1 MYTELQLIAGL
12 KKRDLSVMKHLYAN
26 YYPMI
31 RDLIQKNGGSED
43 DASDIFQEGM
53 VVLYQKSQ
61 DHDFTWTSKLKTFL
75 YAVCKNKWLMHLR
88 KKRNSETVTL
98 TDNLEISSSLNVQD
112 DLIMLEKKELMRM
125 HFSQLGAD
133 CQEVLRRFFDGDSLR
148 QIAAVM
154 NFTEAY
160 AKKRKFVCQQRLI
173 QAISADPIYN
183 ELSASWLLKKI

>member
-1 MYTELQLIAGL
+1 MYTELELIAGL
-12 KKRDLSVMKHLYAN
+12 KERDLNVMKHLYAN

-43 DASDIFQEGM
+43 DAADIFQEGM

-61 DHDFTWTSKLKTFL
+61 DHDFTWSSTLKTFL
-75 YAVCKNKWLMHLR
+75 YAVCKNKWLMQLR
-88 KKRNSETVTL
+88 KKRKSDTVTL
-98 TDNLEISSSLNVQD
+98 EDSLEISSSVNVQN
-112 DLIMLEKKELMRM
+112 DLIMYEKKELMRT

-148 QIAAVM
+148 QIAEVM

-160 AKKRKFVCQQRLI
+160 AKKRKFICQQRLI

-183 ELSASWLLKKI
+183 ELSTS